1 MAVPTTTS
9 SPITHV
15 HTIYLVP
22 NLVVLNILLSRDCVG
37 TNPLP
42 FFGRHFDFDEQIRD
56 VFYQGSCDDGVR
68 ELARCFGWESEFND
82 LIATV
87 QDEIAHPLSSK
98 DDSSNLKILQSDSLT
113 SFESQNKENPTQH
126 ECTPVY
132 QEDQS
137 DKSKKG

>member
-1 MAVPTTTS
+1 MYPML
-9 SPITHV
+9 IT
-15 HTIYLVP
+15 
-22 NLVVLNILLSRDCVG
+22 NNR
-37 TNPLP
+37 
-42 FFGRHFDFDEQIRD
+42 QIRD